1 MELKILTVGDLETNC
16 YLLADR
22 ATGQAVVIDPGDDA
36 DRILKAQQDSKAKLV
51 YIINT
56 HGHGD
61 HIGANS
67 AVASATGAKIL
78 IHRAD
83 APKLNEPY
91 LNLSSTF
98 GWEIVS
104 PPADRILEDG
114 DIIWLGELKIEVIYT
129 PGHTEG
135 GITLKV
141 NQSLFTGD
149 TLFASGIGRTDL
161 PGGSYQTLISSIK
174 NRLLIFPDET
184 VIYPGHGGSST
195 IGRERR
201 DNPFILN
208 PVTNLC
214 ENQ

>member
-1 MELKILTVGDLETNC
+1 MNLNILTVGDLETNC
-16 YLLADR
+16 YLLVDE
-22 ATGQAVVIDPGDDA
+22 ATQQAAVIDPGDEA
-36 DRILKAQQDSKAKLV
+36 DRILKAQQDLHAKLI

-67 AVASATGAKIL
+67 AIAQATGAKII

-83 APKLNEPY
+83 APKLNNPY
-91 LNLSSTF
+91 LNLSSNF
-98 GWEIVS
+98 GWGITS
-104 PPADRILEDG
+104 PPADRILEDK
-114 DIIWLGELKIEVIYT
+114 DTIQLGKLEIEVIHT

-141 NQSLFTGD
+141 NQVLFTGD

-161 PGGSYQTLISSIK
+161 PGGSYQRLISSIK
-174 NRLLIFPDET
+174 TRLLIFPDET
-184 VIYPGHGGSST
+184 AIYPGHGESST

-201 DNPFILN
+201 ENPFIGS
-208 PVTNLC
+208 VSV
-214 ENQ
+214 